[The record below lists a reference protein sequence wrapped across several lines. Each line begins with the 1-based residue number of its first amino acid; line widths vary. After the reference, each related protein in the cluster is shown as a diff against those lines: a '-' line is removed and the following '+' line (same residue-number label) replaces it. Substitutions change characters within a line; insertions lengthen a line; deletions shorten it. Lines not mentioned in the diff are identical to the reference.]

1 MLPGS
6 CPLLPLPLPPPPL
19 RGVKELSVSLFQA
32 VVLMLFNGTDSLT
45 RSYIQTRSGIAD
57 RELRMTLQ
65 SLACGK
71 VRG

>member
-1 MLPGS
+1 M
-6 CPLLPLPLPPPPL
+6 
-19 RGVKELSVSLFQA
+19 SVSLFQA

-45 RSYIQTRSGIAD
+45 RSEIQTRSGIAD